1 MATRRIA
8 NLDRPDERI
17 DFNGVVE
24 ELVTLGDVTVGRA
37 TQAVGWRWSKD
48 WQPTIGGD
56 SCEAHHIG
64 VMISGRQGVVLSDGT
79 VVEYGPNDVFDIP
92 SGHDGYTIG
101 DEPAVMI
108 EWTGVRTWIAAS
120 GGVNDRVLATLLFTD
135 LVGSTAIASGLGDT
149 RWRDR
154 LEAHYAAVRAVLEQH
169 RGREIETTGDGV
181 LATFDGPAQ
190 AIRAA
195 LAIGR
200 TANADGLAVR
210 AAIHVGEVEIA
221 GDRVRGIAVHQAAR
235 ILALAGPGE
244 VLVSE
249 GTRALLSSLHIAFE
263 DRGSHT
269 LKGIPGEHRVF
280 AVRRDPEAIAPS

>member
-1 MATRRIA
+1 MTSRRIA

-17 DFNGVVE
+17 EFNGAVE
-24 ELVTLGDVTVGRA
+24 ELVTLGDVTVGRD

-64 VMISGRQGVVLSDGT
+64 VMISGRQGERS
-79 VVEYGPNDVFDIP
+79 GP
-92 SGHDGYTIG
+92 
-101 DEPAVMI
+101 
-108 EWTGVRTWIAAS
+108 R
-120 GGVNDRVLATLLFTD
+120 D
-135 LVGSTAIASGLGDT
+135 L
-149 RWRDR
+149 
-154 LEAHYAAVRAVLEQH
+154 
-169 RGREIETTGDGV
+169 GDGV

-200 TANADGLAVR
+200 AAKTDGLLVR
-210 AAIHVGEVEIA
+210 AGIHVGEVELA

-235 ILALAGPGE
+235 VLALAGPGD

-249 GTRALLSSLHIAFE
+249 STRALLSSMRIVFE
-263 DRGSHT
+263 DRGSHI

-280 AVRRDPEAIAPS
+280 AVGRDSEVAARS